1 MKRISLN
8 ARAGVVSLFL
18 VLTIAISPVLLGAG
32 ERLFEGIN
40 LPALGYA
47 CTRHESSPLATHVV
61 LTRQ

>member
-1 MKRISLN
+1 
-8 ARAGVVSLFL
+8 V
-18 VLTIAISPVLLGAG
+18 
-32 ERLFEGIN
+32 N